1 MRPAFAR
8 AYNPYGENKK
18 DYKHSFSMQ
27 YLDMENEVLLVDEF
41 WDVVGGK
48 GTYREL
54 LDIYQEVG
62 REKTKAMMDALVF
75 GF

>member
-1 MRPAFAR
+1 MRF
-8 AYNPYGENKK
+8 
-18 DYKHSFSMQ
+18 
-27 YLDMENEVLLVDEF
+27 LLADEF

-48 GTYREL
+48 GTSREL

-62 REKTKAMMDALVF
+62 REKKTKAMMDALVF